1 MAGLARWVVPVW
13 RPEAGAVADCACSAD
28 RPTDSTM
35 SVAMLVFIVF
45 SFYSLRPAARL
56 GHEAVDEAVESERK
70 LGRGGSGQ
78 HIVRLACWQPMVALG
93 DWRVVLG
100 AASF

>member
-1 MAGLARWVVPVW
+1 
-13 RPEAGAVADCACSAD
+13 
-28 RPTDSTM
+28 M
-35 SVAMLVFIVF
+35 SVAMLVFMVF

-93 DWRVVLG
+93 DRRVVLG
-100 AASF
+100 AASVLIEFFMFICPYQTRAL